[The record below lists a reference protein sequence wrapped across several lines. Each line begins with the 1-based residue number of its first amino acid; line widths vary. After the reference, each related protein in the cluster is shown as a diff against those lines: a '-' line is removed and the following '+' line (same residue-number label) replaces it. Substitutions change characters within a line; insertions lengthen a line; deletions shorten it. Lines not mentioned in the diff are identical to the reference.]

1 MIAFLSNW
9 LKEIILLILI
19 ATFMDLLLPNR
30 SMERYVKLVMGL
42 VIILAILAP
51 IISLLNKNVDW
62 SNLSLTDGAHLSRE
76 MTSLESIHAS
86 GEELI
91 ETQDRLVIEE
101 TERRIAEK
109 IAAEIDEEFEVTV
122 LERHVM
128 MEQASEKQ
136 MGIKQVTLTISP
148 KILPKNRKGA
158 SQPIQPVTLVEPI
171 VIDST
176 SESSPSALKG
186 ESQQQS
192 ELAQKISRYL
202 QKQWELQPNQIVI
215 QIAEEP

>member
-9 LKEIILLILI
+9 LKEIVLLILI

-42 VIILAILAP
+42 VIILAILTP
-51 IISLLNKNVDW
+51 IISLLNKNVDL
-62 SNLSLTDGAHLSRE
+62 SKLSLTDGNLVPGE

-86 GEELI
+86 GEELKK
-91 ETQDRLVIEE
+91 TQDRLVIEE
-101 TERRIAEK
+101 TERRIAEQ
-109 IAAEIDEEFEVTV
+109 IATEINEEFEVSV
-122 LERHVM
+122 LEKYVVM
-128 MEQASEKQ
+128 EAATDKR
-136 MGIKQVTLTISP
+136 MGIEQVNLTISS
-148 KILPKNRKGA
+148 KNGMED

-176 SESSPSALKG
+176 SDSPPSLSKG

-192 ELAQKISRYL
+192 ELAQKISGYL

-215 QIAEEP
+215 QIVEEP

>member
-9 LKEIILLILI
+9 LKEIVLLILI

-42 VIILAILAP
+42 VIILAILTP
-51 IISLLNKNVDW
+51 IISLLNKNVDL
-62 SNLSLTDGAHLSRE
+62 SKLSLTDGNLVPGE

-86 GEELI
+86 GEELKK
-91 ETQDRLVIEE
+91 TQDRLVIEE
-101 TERRIAEK
+101 TERRIAEQ
-109 IAAEIDEEFEVTV
+109 IATEINEEFEVSV
-122 LERHVM
+122 LEKYVVM
-128 MEQASEKQ
+128 EAATDKR
-136 MGIKQVTLTISP
+136 MGIEQVNLTISS
-148 KILPKNRKGA
+148 KNGMED